1 MTHDPTSAPAG
12 RKPKGTSPE
21 RRQEILAHA
30 LALFCEY
37 GVHRVS
43 TRQIARAVGIS
54 QPSLYAHFPNRQ
66 AIVNEVCE
74 GAFARLTTRMQA
86 VLRPAHGPE
95 VIQDL
100 ARVYIEFG
108 LAEPDAY
115 RVAFMIEPIG
125 SGLTFVVL
133 APVDVTVSPLSAKAA
148 PADPAAPTNESRMA
162 SPKRFQNLVSI
173 TPATPI
179 RP

>member
-1 MTHDPTSAPAG
+1 M
-12 RKPKGTSPE
+12 
-21 RRQEILAHA
+21 
-30 LALFCEY
+30 
-37 GVHRVS
+37 
-43 TRQIARAVGIS
+43 S

-115 RVAFMIEPIG
+115 RVAFMIEPIDDVDNPEPDP
-125 SGLTFVVL
+125 GLVAGLKSYAVWRSALVQACGAGVAEQDIDIL
-133 APVDVTVSPLSAKAA
+133 AQSLW
-148 PADPAAPTNESRMA
+148 A
-162 SPKRFQNLVSI
+162 SLHGLVSLLI
-173 TPATPI
+173 ARPAFPWAERTRLI
-179 RP
+179 ASHVERLAFAAVRP